1 MIYSTN
7 RTTSLGDMSADVN
20 ESYFGIGAMSFM
32 EECAHDELALF
43 EAGIKS
49 DIDEVMIGESG
60 SELAALNEGFVQSA
74 AAKIKEMMK
83 KFIDWLAAVTRSA
96 YAKLTQLLVRDNAKF
111 AAAARKKIVTMKN
124 EDKFKYKG
132 KYLIKIDIPKD
143 MKYLVDDAK
152 SVKETFKNIKNK
164 ESIEAAKKVLEDMK
178 TDYNKI
184 ESDMFSVS
192 ETMKQLVGETD
203 NGGIDIVK
211 DQLKMLEDLSK
222 NKMKELKKQMDEAR
236 KDANDIA
243 KEADKMLREA
253 KDEDREVASL
263 KAEAAALYK
272 AYVQK
277 TISFKMGLIRAQAK
291 VARSV
296 VAKAMGATPKN
307 EGFEYDEEL
316 TDAMIES
323 AEYEYDSA
331 LEEMSE
337 GSCKDCDDDDI
348 DDDDYDEDDE

>member
-60 SELAALNEGFVQSA
+60 SELAALNEGFVQST

-96 YAKLTQLLVRDNAKF
+96 FAKLTQLLVSDNAKF
-111 AAAARKKIVTMKN
+111 AAAAKKKLITMKN
-124 EDKFKYKG
+124 KDKFKYKG
-132 KYLIKIDIPKD
+132 KYLKDRDFKFDDETVDAINSLDTFKAKFDKINDKD
-143 MKYLVDDAK
+143 SAEKAK
-152 SVKETFKNIKNK
+152 SDMEK
-164 ESIEAAKKVLEDMK
+164 AKDAFEKL
-178 TDYNKI
+178 
-184 ESDMFSVS
+184 SVS
-192 ETMKQLVGETD
+192 D
-203 NGGIDIVK
+203 
-211 DQLKMLEDLSK
+211 
-222 NKMKELKKQMDEAR
+222 KMKELVVETEDGDIKLVESHLQLLENLGKKTMSDL
-236 KDANDIA
+236 KKLMNNMKSGANDIA
-243 KEADKMLREA
+243 KKADTMIRDA
-253 KDEDREVASL
+253 KDEDREVASVR
-263 KAEAAALYK
+263 AEAAALYK
-272 AYVQK
+272 ANAQK
-277 TISFKMGLIRAQAK
+277 IVSYMMALIKARAK

-316 TDAMIES
+316 TNAMIES

-337 GSCKDCDDDDI
+337 GSDCENCDDDDI
-348 DDDDYDEDDE
+348 EDDEDDE

>member
-60 SELAALNEGFVQSA
+60 SELAALNEGFVQTA

-83 KFIDWLAAVTRSA
+83 KFIDWLTAITRSA
-96 YAKLTQLLVRDNAKF
+96 IAKLTQLLVRDNAKF
-111 AAAARKKIVTMKN
+111 AAAARKKIITMKN
-124 EDKFKYKG
+124 KDKFKYKG
-132 KYLIKIDIPKD
+132 KYLKDRDFSFDEETVKAIDSLDTFKAEFDKIKDKD
-143 MKYLVDDAK
+143 SAETAK
-152 SVKETFKNIKNK
+152 SDMEK
-164 ESIEAAKKVLEDMK
+164 AKDAFEKL
-178 TDYNKI
+178 
-184 ESDMFSVS
+184 SVS
-192 ETMKQLVGETD
+192 DKMEKLVVETEDGDLKLVED
-203 NGGIDIVK
+203 H
-211 DQLKMLEDLSK
+211 LRLLEDLSK
-222 NKMKELKKQMDEAR
+222 KTMNDLKKLINNMK
-236 KDANDIA
+236 KDANNIA
-243 KEADKMLREA
+243 KKADKMLREA
-253 KDEDREVASL
+253 KDEDRAVASVR
-263 KAEAAALYK
+263 AEAAALYK
-272 AYVQK
+272 ANAQK
-277 TISFKMGLIRAQAK
+277 IVSYMMALIKARAK

-348 DDDDYDEDDE
+348 EDDDYDEDDE